1 MIFVPEEEIQQV
13 NYRSEGINGR
23 RLFSRGVG
31 GGGGGGGPSIYRPGG
46 GGDAFVWGHF
56 SPLPPPP
63 PPPPLQVSIAQSLI
77 LT

>member
-31 GGGGGGGPSIYRPGG
+31 GGGLALMLSLCEGGG
-46 GGDAFVWGHF
+46 
-56 SPLPPPP
+56 
-63 PPPPLQVSIAQSLI
+63 
-77 LT
+77 

>member
-31 GGGGGGGPSIYRPGG
+31 GGG
-46 GGDAFVWGHF
+46 
-56 SPLPPPP
+56 
-63 PPPPLQVSIAQSLI
+63 VSLNVII
-77 LT
+77 M

>member
-31 GGGGGGGPSIYRPGG
+31 GGGGGLALMLSLCEGG
-46 GGDAFVWGHF
+46 G
-56 SPLPPPP
+56 
-63 PPPPLQVSIAQSLI
+63 
-77 LT
+77 

>member
-31 GGGGGGGPSIYRPGG
+31 GGGVCLDVFIMGG
-46 GGDAFVWGHF
+46 WG
-56 SPLPPPP
+56 
-63 PPPPLQVSIAQSLI
+63 LQ
-77 LT
+77 